1 MEKAISSQKA
11 LIRKEL
17 FFRLAELANSALVA
31 DERSKYATL
40 CDDLMETVQKND
52 NLLHAELT
60 AEIQKELNLELNRL
74 KSGQKSKD
82 SENAKVYEQ
91 VLQQWV
97 QNTINGSSN
106 IVSTTPGSD
115 TDKNLPAFEI
125 GGRTIV
131 PMTGGAGNMNSS
143 FPADM
148 LATNIVRFPAAVPIN
163 LLPFL
168 LRASRDGEL
177 SKEDVAILTQAVFT
191 DDILANPVADFS
203 ALLGDSLL

>member
-1 MEKAISSQKA
+1 MEKAVSSQKS

-31 DERSKYATL
+31 EERNKYATL
-40 CDDLMETVQKND
+40 CDDIMETVQKND

-91 VLQQWV
+91 ALQQWV
-97 QNTINGSSN
+97 QNTINGSTT
-106 IVSTTPGSD
+106 VSTTPSSE
-115 TDKNLPAFEI
+115 TDKSMPAFEI

-131 PMTGGAGNMNSS
+131 PMTGGGNMST

-203 ALLGDSLL
+203 ALLGN